1 MRAAPKHRESF
12 AQRATWRT
20 DRRSKR
26 GEIDPG
32 RIMRKVLFILGQL
45 TDSDVDWLANSGKRT
60 KVLQG
65 TELIKHGTRI
75 EFVYIVLEG
84 SMQVLTE
91 RGVRLA
97 DVAAG
102 DILGE
107 MSLVDSSPTAASV
120 LARQDSWVLA
130 VPKQLLAD
138 KLKQDIGFAAR
149 FYRAL
154 AVFLADRMR
163 HTIQSMG
170 YGSNEA
176 TGDEIAADEL
186 DADVL
191 DNVHLAGARFERML
205 KKFER

>member
-1 MRAAPKHRESF
+1 
-12 AQRATWRT
+12 
-20 DRRSKR
+20 
-26 GEIDPG
+26 
-32 RIMRKVLFILGQL
+32 MRKVLFILGQL
-45 TDSDVDWLANSGKRT
+45 TDSDVDWLANNGTRT

-65 TELIKHGTRI
+65 TQLIEHGTRI
-75 EFVYIVLEG
+75 EFVYIVLDG
-84 SMQVLTE
+84 SMQVITG
-91 RGVRLA
+91 RGVQLA

-163 HTIQSMG
+163 NTIQHMG
-170 YGSNEA
+170 YGSDEA
-176 TGDEIAADEL
+176 PASDAADADEL
-186 DADVL
+186 ETDVL
-191 DNVHLAGARFERML
+191 DNVHLAGARFERLL

>member
-1 MRAAPKHRESF
+1 
-12 AQRATWRT
+12 
-20 DRRSKR
+20 
-26 GEIDPG
+26 
-32 RIMRKVLFILGQL
+32 MRKVLFILGQL

-65 TELIKHGTRI
+65 TELIKYGTRI
-75 EFVYIVLEG
+75 EFVYIVLDG

-91 RGVRLA
+91 RGVQLA

-107 MSLVDSSPTAASV
+107 MSLVDSSPTAASIR
-120 LARQDSWVLA
+120 AKQDSWVLA

-163 HTIQSMG
+163 NTIQRMG
-170 YGSNEA
+170 YGNNEA
-176 TGDEIAADEL
+176 PGDDAVAADEL
-186 DADVL
+186 DSDVL